1 MNSFVSAMVLGLLAI
16 GCGSTGSDSG
26 TGQVQPGLTV
36 VVRGSTE
43 AFTHDDGLP
52 GQTAR
57 GVTAAVRSF
66 TLIDEATSASFE
78 VLKVEA
84 ANPVVVSYDNG
95 SSTVLTVVDP
105 QSVVPGHYT
114 KARMVQDWSK
124 FDVDVTLH
132 EDVGATD
139 GTLHVFQVTSNG
151 GTLDGQ
157 AHDAGYYEHDFI
169 APNRNEHW
177 SGDDA
182 IVPEHSNTAG
192 AEAVVENGEWAVYF
206 QVDITVVAQDA
217 ELQIRVNMDHAFRWV
232 DFPGTENEDGVYD
245 IQPPLYEEVTQFG
258 GNRFDVTYSAN

>member
-1 MNSFVSAMVLGLLAI
+1 MKFVSAVVLGLFAI

-43 AFTHDDGLP
+43 TFAHADGLP

-57 GVTAAVRSF
+57 AVTAAVRSL
-66 TLIDEATSASFE
+66 TLIDEASGASFS
-78 VLKVEA
+78 VWNA
-84 ANPVVVSYDNG
+84 APANPGVVSYDNG
-95 SSTVLTVVDP
+95 SSTVLTVVEP
-105 QSVVPGHYT
+105 TSVVPGHYT
-114 KARMVQDWSK
+114 RARIVQDWSE

-132 EDVGATD
+132 EDVGATN
-139 GTLHVFQVTSNG
+139 GALHVFQVTSNA
-151 GTLDGQ
+151 GTRNGQ

-169 APNRNEHW
+169 APSRNEHW

-182 IVPEHSNTAG
+182 LVPEHSNTAG
-192 AEAVVENGEWAVYF
+192 AEAIIENGEWAVYF
-206 QVDITVVAQDA
+206 PVDVTVGAENA

-232 DFPGTENEDGVYD
+232 DFPGTENQEGVYD

-258 GNRFDVTYSAN
+258 GNRFDVSYSAN